1 MGGVRAESTNAT
13 RTRIQRQI
21 QRLGTDARM
30 ARVAEGMSQ
39 AAVASRAKVSQT
51 SVGRLEAG
59 DARLSVMIIGSVF
72 SALGMELSLR
82 AFPGAG
88 VRLRDSGQIALT
100 EVIHLEAHPS
110 WRLSLEAPVGDQNG
124 QAADVLLLG
133 RSFGIHIEVES
144 ALVDLQAQLRKG
156 QLKRDWLARRAGIN
170 LAFVMA
176 LRESERNR
184 AAVRNVASVVRA
196 ALPAPSREV
205 LAALRGG
212 LALNRDGLL
221 WIRPLRSGRGSELRV
236 TGNDGEGPNRRN
248 GSHV

>member
-1 MGGVRAESTNAT
+1 MGGARAEPARSA

-21 QRLGTDARM
+21 QRLGTDART

-39 AAVASRAKVSQT
+39 ATVARRALVSQT

-59 DARLSVMIIGSVF
+59 DARLSVTIIGSVF
-72 SALGMELSLR
+72 SALGMDLSLR

-88 VRLRDSGQIALT
+88 VRLRDSGQIALI
-100 EVIHLEAHPS
+100 EVIRAQAHPN
-110 WRLSLEAPVGDQNG
+110 WRFSLEAPVGDRNG

-156 QLKRDWLARRAGIN
+156 QLKRDGLERRVGMN

-184 AAVRNVASVVRA
+184 AAVRALASVVGV

-212 LALNRDGLL
+212 LALDRDGLL
-221 WIRPLRSGRGSELRV
+221 WIRPLRARGESESRATGTGSSGLKR
-236 TGNDGEGPNRRN
+236 PNA
-248 GSHV
+248 

>member
-1 MGGVRAESTNAT
+1 M
-13 RTRIQRQI
+13 
-21 QRLGTDARM
+21 
-30 ARVAEGMSQ
+30 
-39 AAVASRAKVSQT
+39 
-51 SVGRLEAG
+51 
-59 DARLSVMIIGSVF
+59 SVMIIGSVF
-72 SALGMELSLR
+72 NALGMDLSLR

-100 EVIHLEAHPS
+100 DVIRAQAHPS
-110 WRLSLEAPVGDQNG
+110 WRLSLEAPVGDPNG

-133 RSFGIHIEVES
+133 RSFGIHIEAES

-156 QLKRDWLARRAGIN
+156 QLKRDGLERRVGIK

-184 AAVRNVASVVRA
+184 AAFRGVASVVRA

-221 WIRPLRSGRGSELRV
+221 WIRSARSRRFQLRV
-236 TGNDGEGPNRRN
+236 IGNEGGASSRRAP
-248 GSHV
+248 SHE

>member
-1 MGGVRAESTNAT
+1 MGGARAEPANAA

-21 QRLGTDARM
+21 QRLGTDART

-39 AAVASRAKVSQT
+39 ATVARRARVSQT

-59 DARLSVMIIGSVF
+59 DARLSVMIVGSVF
-72 SALGMELSLR
+72 SALGMDLSLR

-100 EVIHLEAHPS
+100 EVIRAQAHPN

-133 RSFGIHIEVES
+133 RSFGIHVEVES

-156 QLKRDWLARRAGIN
+156 QLKRDALERRVGMK

-184 AAVRNVASVVRA
+184 AAVRAIASVLRA
-196 ALPAPSREV
+196 ALPASSREA

-212 LALNRDGLL
+212 LALDRDALL
-221 WIRPLRSGRGSELRV
+221 WIRPLRSRESESGGTGSEDRGLTRQSA
-236 TGNDGEGPNRRN
+236 
-248 GSHV
+248 SHA

>member
-1 MGGVRAESTNAT
+1 MT

-21 QRLGTDARM
+21 QRLGTDART

-39 AAVASRAKVSQT
+39 ATVARRARVSQT

-59 DARLSVMIIGSVF
+59 DVRLSVMIVGSVF
-72 SALGMELSLR
+72 SALGMDFSMR
-82 AFPGAG
+82 AFPGTG

-100 EVIHLEAHPS
+100 DMIRVEAHPR

-133 RSFGIHIEVES
+133 RSFGIHIEIET

-156 QLKRDWLARRAGIN
+156 QLKRDALERRVGIN

-184 AAVRNVASVVRA
+184 AAVRAVASVVRA

-205 LAALRGG
+205 LGALRAG

-221 WIRPLRSGRGSELRV
+221 WIRPLPSRRDSKLGV
-236 TGNDGEGPNRRN
+236 TDITEGGPNRWAV
-248 GSHV
+248 SHK